1 METYISEIDI
11 MIAIKKQ
18 RATLS
23 YDDKFD
29 FEIETSKLNL
39 TDKTRDKLNGKQS
52 ALEFSTQQ
60 TDVEYLQADASF
72 KYTYY
77 EIK

>member
-11 MIAIKKQ
+11 MIAIKKY
-18 RATLS
+18 RDTLS

-39 TDKTRDKLNGKQS
+39 TDKTRDKLNTKQS
-52 ALEFSTQQ
+52 ALEFR
-60 TDVEYLQADASF
+60 LK
-72 KYTYY
+72 KYG
-77 EIK
+77 IQ

>member
-11 MIAIKKQ
+11 MIAIKKH

-29 FEIETSKLNL
+29 FEMETNRLNL
-39 TDKTRDKLNGKQS
+39 SDKTREKLNNKPSASQS
-52 ALEFSTQQ
+52 RMKRYGMHK
-60 TDVEYLQADASF
+60 D
-72 KYTYY
+72 KN
-77 EIK
+77 K

>member
-1 METYISEIDI
+1 METYISEQDI
-11 MIAIKKQ
+11 MIAIKKH

-52 ALEFSTQQ
+52 ALEFR
-60 TDVEYLQADASF
+60 LK
-72 KYTYY
+72 KYG
-77 EIK
+77 IHKDKNKAA

>member
-11 MIAIKKQ
+11 MIAIKKY
-18 RATLS
+18 RDTLS

-39 TDKTRDKLNGKQS
+39 TNKTKDKLNNKQS
-52 ALEFSTQQ
+52 ALEFR
-60 TDVEYLQADASF
+60 LK
-72 KYTYY
+72 KYG
-77 EIK
+77 IHKDKNK

>member
-11 MIAIKKQ
+11 MIAIKKY
-18 RATLS
+18 RDTLS

-39 TDKTRDKLNGKQS
+39 TNKTRDKLNNKQS
-52 ALEFSTQQ
+52 AAQFRLK
-60 TDVEYLQADASF
+60 
-72 KYTYY
+72 KYG
-77 EIK
+77 IHKDKNK

>member
-1 METYISEIDI
+1 MEIYISEIDI

-52 ALEFSTQQ
+52 ALEFRSK
-60 TDVEYLQADASF
+60 
-72 KYTYY
+72 KYGMHKDKNKP
-77 EIK
+77 IL

>member
-11 MIAIKKQ
+11 MIAIKKY
-18 RATLS
+18 RDTLS

-39 TDKTRDKLNGKQS
+39 TNKTRNKLNNKQS
-52 ALEFSTQQ
+52 ALEFR
-60 TDVEYLQADASF
+60 LK
-72 KYTYY
+72 KYG
-77 EIK
+77 IHKDKNK

>member
-11 MIAIKKQ
+11 MIAIKKY
-18 RATLS
+18 RDTLS

-39 TDKTRDKLNGKQS
+39 TNKTRDKLNNKQS
-52 ALEFSTQQ
+52 ALEFR
-60 TDVEYLQADASF
+60 LK
-72 KYTYY
+72 KYG
-77 EIK
+77 IHKDKNK